1 MLAALATR
9 TRRRVETEVVVEK
22 NMMFVGWCS
31 AEAVKVWDGCYVLRR
46 TKIQKKAQNY
56 IM

>member
-31 AEAVKVWDGCYVLRR
+31 AEAVKDVAVLQD
-46 TKIQKKAQNY
+46 KDQKRLFKF
-56 IM
+56 M

>member
-31 AEAVKVWDGCYVLRR
+31 AEAVKVWDGCSAQD
-46 TKIQKKAQNY
+46 KDPKKKLKN